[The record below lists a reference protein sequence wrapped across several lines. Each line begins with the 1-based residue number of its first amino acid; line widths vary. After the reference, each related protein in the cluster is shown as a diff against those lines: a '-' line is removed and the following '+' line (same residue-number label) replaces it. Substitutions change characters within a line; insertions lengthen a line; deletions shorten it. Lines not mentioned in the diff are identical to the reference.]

1 MANTNTQGSREEG
14 TTGIDMNTKTIKKS
28 MPKLTMKKRINARLL
43 ETFPAVIPLTMT
55 SPGIRRIRLI
65 KPGRRF

>member
-1 MANTNTQGSREEG
+1 MADATTQGSREEG

-28 MPKLTMKKRINARLL
+28 MPKPTMKKYINARLL
-43 ETFPAVIPLTMT
+43 ETFP

-65 KPGRRF
+65 KPGRVFLTMP